1 MVFPDLLEEQE
12 ESCAFRVD
20 GGMCRYEVHAFG
32 QTVDD
37 THNCVVPM
45 GFWQL
50 DYEVNADCV
59 PWFRQCL

>member
-12 ESCAFRVD
+12 SRAFRVD
-20 GGMCRYEVHAFG
+20 GGMCQYEMHALG

-37 THNCVVPM
+37 THNHVVPM
-45 GFWQL
+45 GFRQL

-59 PWFRQCL
+59 PWFLRCL